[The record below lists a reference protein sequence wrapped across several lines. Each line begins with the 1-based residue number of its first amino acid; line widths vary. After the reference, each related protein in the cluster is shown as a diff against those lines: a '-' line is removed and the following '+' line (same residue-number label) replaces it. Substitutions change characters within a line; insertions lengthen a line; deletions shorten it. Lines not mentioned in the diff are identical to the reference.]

1 MASEAFC
8 VIYSY
13 VKEYILAKEG
23 GRTPPAKLK
32 KMRDSVFGEL
42 CRHFKPYMLSQASRL
57 SGVSKS
63 RESMLESEDLMQ
75 SGMLGVLEALEAAE
89 DTGASTFDYYCKQ
102 YIQGTMWHSIQ
113 SFLKQGE
120 SAKMAEWGVDIPDTP
135 HFTGFDTQELKGILA
150 DALEVL
156 DDRELTAIGLCIY
169 GDMPEKEAAVLMGT
183 SRQTVNRIKAS
194 ALKKI
199 EAYLRETHGE
209 EVINDLRESAI
220 QEGFK

>member
-1 MASEAFC
+1 VASEAFT

-42 CRHFKPYMLSQASRL
+42 CRYYKTYLAIQASKMTT
-57 SGVSKS
+57 VSVK
-63 RESMLESEDLMQ
+63 RESLLESEDLIQ
-75 SGMLGVLEALEAAE
+75 SGMLGILEALESAY
-89 DTGASTFDYYCKQ
+89 DSSPDSFDFYTKQ
-102 YIQGTMWHSIQ
+102 YIQGTMWHSIRD
-113 SFLKQGE
+113 FVGRG
-120 SAKMAEWGVDIPDTP
+120 AYATGAEWSRDIPETP
-135 HFTGFDTQELKGILA
+135 HFQGFDTEELRGILA
-150 DALEVL
+150 ASLDVL
-156 DDRELTAIGLCIY
+156 DEREYTAVGLCIY